1 MLLFDK
7 VTKKYDKNIT
17 AVEDI
22 SFKAD
27 KGEFIFLV
35 GPSGAGKSTLM
46 RLLIRE
52 ELPTTGSIF
61 FDEIEIPKLPRK
73 LLPTYRQRLGIVFQD
88 MKLIEGKTLGENI
101 DFALE
106 ILGKPEKEIKDTT
119 HYLLDLV
126 GLEDRID
133 LFPKQLSGGE
143 QQRGA
148 IARAL
153 ANSPELLVA
162 DEPTGNLDYEN
173 AMHILSIL
181 DKINKTGTSVMV
193 ISHDRDIVN
202 KQKAR
207 VLRMDKGKLISD
219 TNGNYDDIKK
229 PKDSSPE
236 KIVIKDES
244 KKEETKKTEDE
255 LKGLNKKIVT
265 KLEKL
270 KITTMDMILN
280 LTDSDLKKA
289 KLTKKEKSELES
301 FIKNYLSKK

>member
-1 MLLFDK
+1 
-7 VTKKYDKNIT
+7 
-17 AVEDI
+17 
-22 SFKAD
+22 
-27 KGEFIFLV
+27 
-35 GPSGAGKSTLM
+35 
-46 RLLIRE
+46 
-52 ELPTTGSIF
+52 
-61 FDEIEIPKLPRK
+61 
-73 LLPTYRQRLGIVFQD
+73 